1 MPRVNDAAS
10 ADMLQF
16 YAELLRGL
24 EANTE
29 AITAAEEERLNLIIN
44 ARAYGLAWEPIALAM
59 GRQTGGGR
67 WVSEKYGSAVRKAL
81 GQ

>member
-10 ADMLQF
+10 ADRLRL
-16 YAELLRGL
+16 YAELLTEL
-24 EANTE
+24 EENTE
-29 AITAAEEERLNLIIN
+29 AFERLEEQRLDLIIN